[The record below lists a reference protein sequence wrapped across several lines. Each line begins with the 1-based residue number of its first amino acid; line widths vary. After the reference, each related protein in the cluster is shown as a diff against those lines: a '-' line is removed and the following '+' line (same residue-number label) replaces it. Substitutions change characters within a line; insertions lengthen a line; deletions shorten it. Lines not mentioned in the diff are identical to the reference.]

1 MRIVVNHLTRMRA
14 GRICVA
20 GIDLDTHEHVRPVL
34 QGNQLGRDLLLSRH
48 GLFDIGSVVDLGRVY
63 HVGEPPEVE
72 DHQFAPRH
80 ARRVGTLTPAAYWEL
95 LDEVARPDLAA
106 LFGPDLYPH
115 RSGYAVDVGKG
126 SASLGCLRPA
136 SPPSLSILDNGK
148 VRMQIIEG
156 GRTIRLAVTD
166 LRLCE
171 DDHTTVRRALV
182 QQVQDR
188 IRQGV
193 GVILGVGLGRAWSQ
207 ADDDKER
214 HWLQVN
220 NLHLE
225 DDPLWQE
232 CQPGAGPV
240 VKMVA
245 PGAVRRQDRQDDS
258 GAMEPMV
265 AAMEHD
271 EGSDPFAFLF
281 ADQPLSAPA
290 GAATADDIG
299 STKRDVNHLSRHR
312 TGASSLPAPGLAST
326 RRTPDTPS
334 EHAFDALR
342 ARHANAYMPWTEGE
356 EALLRQRVRAG
367 MTVKQIADLHGR
379 KVNAICSRLKKL
391 GLMV

>member
-1 MRIVVNHLTRMRA
+1 MRIVVDHLTRMRA
-14 GRICVA
+14 GCICVA

-34 QGNQLGRDLLLSRH
+34 QDGQLGRRLLLSRG
-48 GLFDIGSVVDLGRVY
+48 GLFDIGCVVDLG
-63 HVGEPPEVE
+63 HVFRMGQPPELE
-72 DHQFAPRH
+72 DHQFTPRY
-80 ARRVGTLTPAAYWEL
+80 ARRIGAMAASVYWEL
-95 LDEVARPDLAA
+95 LEEVARPDLAA
-106 LFGPDLYPH
+106 LFGPGLYAH
-115 RSGYAVDVGKG
+115 GSGYAVDIGRGK
-126 SASLGCLRPA
+126 ASLGLLRLA
-136 SPPSLSILDNGK
+136 EPPLLTITEHGK
-148 VRMQIIEG
+148 VRIRLVDR
-156 GRTIRLAVTD
+156 GRTAWLSVTD

-171 DDHTTVRRALV
+171 DDHTTVRVELV
-182 QQVQDR
+182 RHVQNR

-207 ADDDKER
+207 GADDKER

-232 CQPGAGPV
+232 CQPGVGPV
-240 VKMVA
+240 VQMVA
-245 PGAVRRQDRQDDS
+245 PGAVRRQGRQDEADM
-258 GAMEPMV
+258 MEPM
-265 AAMEHD
+265 APGPERD

-281 ADQPLSAPA
+281 ADQPLPIPCDT
-290 GAATADDIG
+290 ATTSDSG
-299 STKRDVNHLSRHR
+299 STKCDVNHMSRHR
-312 TGASSLPAPGLAST
+312 TGASFLPAPGLAST

-379 KVNAICSRLKKL
+379 KVSAIWSRLKKL
-391 GLMV
+391 GLLV